1 MTFLTSKSLTTLAS
15 KKFNVDCG
23 LMSMIHRYEAPL
35 HVKLDYAN
43 KEMKASA
50 PNTYFLEV
58 HHKHSYEA
66 SDNYLIR
73 PVYGCT
79 SKQFIE
85 AYTTRDGEL
94 WYITGGAIMT
104 SANAYD
110 KKLTVTKEEFLVN
123 ASLQGINPEIEFIYD
138 EDWKEIDC
146 RIINGESLLEKRKA
160 AFGKDCK
167 DGNLTW

>member
-1 MTFLTSKSLTTLAS
+1 
-15 KKFNVDCG
+15 
-23 LMSMIHRYEAPL
+23 MSIISGYEAPL

-43 KEMKASA
+43 KEMEASA
-50 PNTYFLEV
+50 PNTFFLEV
-58 HHKHSYEA
+58 HRKRSYEA

-110 KKLTVTKEEFLVN
+110 KKLTVTKEEFLIN
-123 ASLQGINPEIEFIYD
+123 AALQGISPDIEFIYD
-138 EDWKEIDC
+138 EDWNEIDC

-160 AFGKDCK
+160 AFGNDCK
-167 DGNLTW
+167 DGN

>member
-1 MTFLTSKSLTTLAS
+1 
-15 KKFNVDCG
+15 
-23 LMSMIHRYEAPL
+23 MIRSYEAPL
-35 HVKLDYAN
+35 QVKLEYAN

-50 PNTYFLEV
+50 PDTFFLEV
-58 HHKHSYEA
+58 HRKRSYEA

-85 AYTTRDGEL
+85 AYTTRDSEL
-94 WYITGGAIMT
+94 SYIACGAIMT

-138 EDWKEIDC
+138 ADWKEIDC

-167 DGNLTW
+167 DGN

>member
-1 MTFLTSKSLTTLAS
+1 
-15 KKFNVDCG
+15 
-23 LMSMIHRYEAPL
+23 MIRRYEAPL
-35 HVKLDYAN
+35 HVKLDYVN

-50 PNTYFLEV
+50 PDAFFLEV
-58 HHKHSYEA
+58 HRKRSYEA

-94 WYITGGAIMT
+94 SYIACGAIIT

-138 EDWKEIDC
+138 EDWHEIDC

-160 AFGKDCK
+160 AFGKDWK
-167 DGNLTW
+167 DGNRSW

>member
-1 MTFLTSKSLTTLAS
+1 
-15 KKFNVDCG
+15 
-23 LMSMIHRYEAPL
+23 MSMINGYEAPL

-50 PNTYFLEV
+50 PDTFFLEV
-58 HHKHSYEA
+58 HRKRSYES
-66 SDNYLIR
+66 SDHYLIR

-85 AYTTRDGEL
+85 AYTTRDGKL
-94 WYITGGAIMT
+94 SYTAHAAIMT
-104 SANAYD
+104 SANVYG

-123 ASLQGINPEIEFIYD
+123 AALQGISPDIEFIYD

-160 AFGKDCK
+160 AFGKDWK
-167 DGNLTW
+167 D

>member
-1 MTFLTSKSLTTLAS
+1 
-15 KKFNVDCG
+15 
-23 LMSMIHRYEAPL
+23 MSVTRSYEAPL
-35 HVKLDYAN
+35 HVKLEYAN

-50 PNTYFLEV
+50 PDTFFLEV
-58 HHKHSYEA
+58 HRKRSYEA
-66 SDNYLIR
+66 SDYYLIR

-85 AYTTRDGEL
+85 TYPTRDGKL
-94 WYITGGAIMT
+94 SYVAHAAIMI

-110 KKLTVTKEEFLVN
+110 EKLIVTKEEFLVN
-123 ASLQGINPEIEFIYD
+123 AALQGINPEIEFIYD
-138 EDWKEIDC
+138 EDWHEIDC

-167 DGNLTW
+167 DGN

>member
-1 MTFLTSKSLTTLAS
+1 
-15 KKFNVDCG
+15 
-23 LMSMIHRYEAPL
+23 MIHRYEVPW
-35 HVKLDYAN
+35 HVKIEYAN

-50 PNTYFLEV
+50 PDTFFLEV
-58 HHKHSYEA
+58 HRKRSYEA

-85 AYTTRDGEL
+85 AYTTRNGEL
-94 WYITGGAIMT
+94 SYIAYGAIMIST
-104 SANAYD
+104 NAYD

-123 ASLQGINPEIEFIYD
+123 ASLQGISPDIEFIYD
-138 EDWKEIDC
+138 ENGKEIDC

-160 AFGKDCK
+160 AFGKDWK
-167 DGNLTW
+167 DEN